1 MPTFEA
7 QDNDRRAG
15 MSAYARNDRLRNN
28 DTNNKTLK
36 HKQL

>member
-1 MPTFEA
+1 MQTFEA

-15 MSAYARNDRLRNN
+15 MAAYARSNRLKNN